1 MIKTG
6 LGFCSLHHVC
16 GVCWCHANVLLK
28 IYTPFPNLHWLIL
41 IDVISLIAE
50 TYVQTCRFD
59 VINPHP
65 IPGFIQLDDGKICRK
80 PLDLMVETCHNHGFM
95 QIFHHFPLPS
105 GNLT

>member
-1 MIKTG
+1 MGKSTI
-6 LGFCSLHHVC
+6 FMAIFNSYVSHYQRV
-16 GVCWCHANVLLK
+16 
-28 IYTPFPNLHWLIL
+28 

-50 TYVQTCRFD
+50 TYVLIACRFD

-65 IPGFIQLDDGKICRK
+65 IPGFIELDDGKMLRK
-80 PLDLMVETCHNHGFM
+80 PLDLMVEICHNHGFM